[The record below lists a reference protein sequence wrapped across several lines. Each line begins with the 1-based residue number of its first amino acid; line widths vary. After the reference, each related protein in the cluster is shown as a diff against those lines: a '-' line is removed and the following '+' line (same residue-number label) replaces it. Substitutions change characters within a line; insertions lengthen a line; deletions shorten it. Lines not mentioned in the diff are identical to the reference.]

1 VGGVM
6 SPTLVQAVSL
16 VSFTVHIQSSVQSII
31 TVSSIAVESIKVR
44 IEFSSP
50 GVHPPAPSKPP
61 PPPDHEMLPTP
72 RPQCLARNLSKP
84 FCLRPCR
91 FLVIL
96 SLNNLSKV
104 VCVGPLSW
112 NVGIRLATSLLEKVE
127 IGQLLRAIVC
137 HCNRKAK
144 VGEV

>member
-1 VGGVM
+1 M

-50 GVHPPAPSKPP
+50 GVHPPAPSK